1 MPQGAL
7 RAVVG
12 RLNTGMSQECEQPV
26 AMLEQSRRQHPHFV
40 VLTVEVL
47 LAEPE
52 ESFLQGNGLPDQLG
66 PVQSAA
72 AEPMPQ
78 PKQLRRK
85 RQCVAAEPFG
95 ASGAGKLLDPQRIPF
110 QMSPTNWA

>member
-26 AMLEQSRRQHPHFV
+26 AMLEQSCRQHPHFV
-40 VLTVEVL
+40 VLTVEML

-52 ESFLQGNGLPDQLG
+52 ESFLRGNGFPDQLG

-72 AEPMPQ
+72 AKPMPQ
-78 PKQLRRK
+78 PKQVRCK
-85 RQCVAAEPFG
+85 RQRVAAEPSG
-95 ASGAGKLLDPQRIPF
+95 GGGAGKPSGSRF
-110 QMSPTNWA
+110 K